1 MVGRVTLALL
11 SADEMLP
18 PVASRQSALSQ
29 WWSSPA
35 VAERVVA
42 WAGPLPHGATVLEPS
57 AGGGALV
64 RAVLERHAARAVYV
78 EALDIDPRAVE
89 RMRDIAEPL
98 LHLEVGD
105 YMQRPAPS
113 ERYARAYMNP
123 PFEGGQDGRHVAKAM
138 SESEEVVALLR
149 LNALAGLDRRELV
162 WSQVGTEWWMRGLA
176 VFSSRPSFLAAGAAT
191 GSPISDFCCVHLTR
205 ERHDAR
211 GCLVEWW

>member
-1 MVGRVTLALL
+1 MTLALL

-18 PVASRQSALSQ
+18 PVAMRQRALSQ
-29 WWSSPA
+29 WWSSDD
-35 VAERVVA
+35 VARRLVA

-57 AGGGALV
+57 AGDGALV
-64 RAVLERHAARAVYV
+64 RAIFDRHAARAVFV
-78 EALDIDPRAVE
+78 EALDVDPRAVDRLRE
-89 RMRDIAEPL
+89 IEEL
-98 LHLEVGD
+98 LFHPEVGD

-123 PFEGGQDGRHVAKAM
+123 PFEDGQDGRHVAKAM

-162 WSQVGTEWWMRGLA
+162 WSQVGAEWWLRGLA
-176 VFSSRPSFLAAGAAT
+176 VFSGRPSFRAAGAAT
-191 GSPISDFCCVHLTR
+191 GSPLSDFCAVHLTR